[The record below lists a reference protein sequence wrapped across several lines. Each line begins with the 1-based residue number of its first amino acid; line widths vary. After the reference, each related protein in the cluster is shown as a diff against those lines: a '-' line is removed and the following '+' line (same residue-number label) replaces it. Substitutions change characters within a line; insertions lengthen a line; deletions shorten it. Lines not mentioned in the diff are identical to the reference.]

1 MFERL
6 KQRAMQQTKAEIT
19 QHVRESANEGRIR
32 TGSVVVEG
40 LLFLALIAFGGKN
53 GGCNSQPNE
62 IHIHIH
68 KDMWEE

>member
-6 KQRAMQQTKAEIT
+6 KRRAVEQTKSEIT
-19 QHVRESANEGRIR
+19 QYVRESANDGRIR

-40 LLFLALIAFGGKN
+40 LLFLALIAFGGK
-53 GGCNSQPNE
+53 GGRNTEPNE